1 MNRSRYFLDES
12 DRFWAP
18 LPMFHMAAILPLIC
32 CMDAGAAFLS
42 MLHLEPELS
51 LKMMEKEKVT
61 VAFPSFPTITME
73 MINHSYFSKAD
84 LSSLK
89 RINNVAP
96 PELLRNFQEAFPQ
109 AVQTGAYGLTEA
121 GGVIAYNHPE
131 DSLEKRLNTCGR
143 PMPGLSAKIIDPETL
158 EEQQCGDKGEIV
170 LKGYSVFDGYY
181 KAPEKNKES
190 FIDGWFR
197 TGDLGVI
204 DSEGHIE
211 FHEIKDMLKVG
222 GENVAAIEIES
233 LLSTHPAVNIAQ
245 VIGVHDARL
254 FEVACAYIE
263 LIDGKSMT
271 ETEIIDFCKGKIASF
286 KIPRHVRFVDEWPMS
301 STKIQKYVLREW
313 YEKETG

>member
-1 MNRSRYFLDES
+1 MNKSRYFLDES

-73 MINHSYFSKAD
+73 MINHSYFPKAD

-131 DSLEKRLNTCGR
+131 DSLGET
-143 PMPGLSAKIIDPETL
+143 PE
-158 EEQQCGDKGEIV
+158 
-170 LKGYSVFDGYY
+170 Y
-181 KAPEKNKES
+181 
-190 FIDGWFR
+190 
-197 TGDLGVI
+197 
-204 DSEGHIE
+204 
-211 FHEIKDMLKVG
+211 
-222 GENVAAIEIES
+222 
-233 LLSTHPAVNIAQ
+233 
-245 VIGVHDARL
+245 
-254 FEVACAYIE
+254 
-263 LIDGKSMT
+263 
-271 ETEIIDFCKGKIASF
+271 
-286 KIPRHVRFVDEWPMS
+286 
-301 STKIQKYVLREW
+301 LR
-313 YEKETG
+313 KTNAGAFSQDH

>member
-73 MINHSYFSKAD
+73 MINHPYFSKAD

-143 PMPGLSAKIIDPETL
+143 PMPGLSAKD
-158 EEQQCGDKGEIV
+158 
-170 LKGYSVFDGYY
+170 
-181 KAPEKNKES
+181 
-190 FIDGWFR
+190 
-197 TGDLGVI
+197 
-204 DSEGHIE
+204 H
-211 FHEIKDMLKVG
+211 
-222 GENVAAIEIES
+222 
-233 LLSTHPAVNIAQ
+233 
-245 VIGVHDARL
+245 
-254 FEVACAYIE
+254 
-263 LIDGKSMT
+263 
-271 ETEIIDFCKGKIASF
+271 
-286 KIPRHVRFVDEWPMS
+286 
-301 STKIQKYVLREW
+301 
-313 YEKETG
+313 